1 MVKLL
6 LGWLSRNGTRILGWL
21 FSSALFKFLLFSLI
35 YLAIT
40 ELLPILIDVFI
51 GDKFDDV
58 RSLLSDIPDQVAY
71 FLRMFRIDLAFKMV
85 FSAYA
90 VRFLIRRIPVVG

>member
-1 MVKLL
+1 MLKPRRGFELIKLHKAAA
-6 LGWLSRNGTRILGWL
+6 
-21 FSSALFKFLLFSLI
+21 SARLCVETLI

-58 RSLLSDIPDQVAY
+58 RGLLSDVPDQVAY
-71 FLRMFRIDLAFKMV
+71 FLKMFRIDLAFKMV

>member
-1 MVKLL
+1 MV
-6 LGWLSRNGTRILGWL
+6 
-21 FSSALFKFLLFSLI
+21 
-35 YLAIT
+35 
-40 ELLPILIDVFI
+40 VFI

-58 RSLLSDIPDQVAY
+58 RGLLSDVPDQVAY